1 MKATT
6 EAADLSKNDRNN
18 GQGMQ
23 FFPKISNVD
32 VRVQH
37 EIEQFYYR
45 ESWLLDNRK
54 FKDWFALLDD
64 DIRYFMPLRTN
75 RLQRERALEFSG
87 DNEFAHFDDD
97 IKTMKGRV
105 RKLLSDVGWSE
116 NPASRTRH
124 IVSNVI
130 VNTLDSDDVYEVS
143 SAFLLYRNRLESQVD
158 VFAGERRDVLRR
170 RAGGIGF
177 GIGKRIILIDQ
188 STINSNNLSILF

>member
-1 MKATT
+1 MNANT
-6 EAADLSKNDRNN
+6 EAADLSKVDRNS
-18 GQGMQ
+18 GQSMQ
-23 FFPKISNVD
+23 FSPQISKVD
-32 VRVQH
+32 VQTQH

-64 DIRYFMPLRTN
+64 DIRYFMPLRTS
-75 RLQRERALEFSG
+75 RIQREGALEFSG
-87 DNEFAHFDDD
+87 DKEFAHFDDD

-130 VNTLDSDDVYEVS
+130 VNTLDSGDVYEVS
-143 SAFLLYRNRLESQVD
+143 SAFLLYRNRSENQVD

-170 RAGGIGF
+170 RADGIGF